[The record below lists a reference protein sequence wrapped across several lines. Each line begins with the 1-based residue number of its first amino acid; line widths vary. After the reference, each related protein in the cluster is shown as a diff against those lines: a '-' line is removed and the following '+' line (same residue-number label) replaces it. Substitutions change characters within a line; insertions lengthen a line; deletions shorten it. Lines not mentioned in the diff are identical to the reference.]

1 MLISIAKHTESYSD
15 LLDEGLLSLMQCPP
29 LPSFEM
35 TASAFSYISSS
46 TPAMCFED
54 PFDDPR
60 MEPLPLLP
68 CTSSDK
74 QMLSSQSVPNALPL
88 FAANDA
94 SGLESP
100 FVQLNKSSAATLR
113 QDLIDIMDPIINAG
127 GPKRSCEAVFF
138 DNDQGPLNA
147 KRQRTSHLLQVSEEE
162 STARFRPYQETQWQ
176 DQFQKLVQYK
186 LKHGH
191 CSVPHSC
198 KEDPILARWVKRQ
211 RYQYKKF
218 NDNNPT
224 STMTTRRIQ
233 VLESLGFVWK
243 SHASAWEDK
252 LNELKAFKQQRGHCN
267 VPAHYPEN
275 AALSTWVKSQRRQYK
290 LYMSGSSASTMTI
303 DRLLQLQSVDFVFDA
318 SKKPSAPCQASWPLL

>member
-1 MLISIAKHTESYSD
+1 MTSTNDSDKLRKHCKSSSD
-15 LLDEGLLSLMQCPP
+15 LLDEGLLSLMHCPP

-35 TASAFSYISSS
+35 TASSFPYISSS

-68 CTSSDK
+68 WTSSDK
-74 QMLSSQSVPNALPL
+74 QMPST
-88 FAANDA
+88 NDA

-100 FVQLNKSSAATLR
+100 FVQLNKSSEATLR

-318 SKKPSAPCQASWPLL
+318 SRCHSKGC